1 MTIANR
7 RRVKVKL
14 LGELGRRFGRSYQFM
29 ALSPKEVLS
38 ALSNQLDGFR
48 EYLRGAHEN
57 GVFFKLITADPDGI
71 DYNECMMPCDTLVI
85 APVITGA
92 GGSGLSAG
100 KILLGAVL
108 IGLAFIPGIG
118 TVAAGGALA
127 AKGLAVGS
135 MTSIGTALFSVGGAL
150 LFGGIAALLTP
161 TPKAPKESETSKS
174 FLFDRAVDLTSQGL
188 PIPMLYGEFL
198 AVSPLV
204 VSSAISTETV
214 PV

>member
-1 MTIANR
+1 MTTPNR

-57 GVFFKLITADPDGI
+57 GVFFKLVTADPDGI

-92 GGSGLSAG
+92 GGSGMSIG

-118 TVAAGGALA
+118 TVAATGAF
-127 AKGLAVGS
+127 S
-135 MTSIGTALFSVGGAL
+135 SIGTALFGVGGAL
-150 LFGGIAALLTP
+150 LFGGIAELLTP
-161 TPKAPKESETSKS
+161 TPKEPDEAEES
-174 FLFDRAVDLTSQGL
+174 FLFDRAADLTSQGL
-188 PIPMLYGEFL
+188 PIPLLYGEYL
-198 AVSPLV
+198 AVSPLII
-204 VSSAISTETV
+204 SSAISTETV

>member
-1 MTIANR
+1 VTTANR

-14 LGELGRRFGRSYQFM
+14 LGELGRKFGRSYEFM

-48 EYLRGAHEN
+48 DYLRGAHEN
-57 GVFFKLITADPDGI
+57 GVFFKLVTADPEGI

-92 GGSGLSAG
+92 GGSGMSIG

-108 IGLAFIPGIG
+108 IGLAFVPGIG
-118 TVAAGGALA
+118 TVAATGAL
-127 AKGLAVGS
+127 S
-135 MTSIGTALFSVGGAL
+135 SIGTVLFGIGGSL
-150 LFGGIAALLTP
+150 LFGGIAELLTP
-161 TPKAPKESETSKS
+161 TPKQPKETEQS

-188 PIPMLYGEFL
+188 PIPLLYGEFL
-198 AVSPLV
+198 AASPLV

>member
-1 MTIANR
+1 MTTPIR

-14 LGELGRRFGRSYQFM
+14 LGELGRKFGRSYQFM

-38 ALSNQLDGFR
+38 ALSNQIDGFK

-57 GVFFKLITADPDGI
+57 GVFFKLVTADPNGI

-92 GGSGLSAG
+92 GGSGMSIG

-118 TVAAGGALA
+118 TATTGALA
-127 AKGLAVGS
+127 GKFTTVG
-135 MTSIGTALFSVGGAL
+135 TTLFSVGGAL
-150 LFGGIAALLTP
+150 LIGGIAALLTP
-161 TPKAPKESETSKS
+161 TPKAPKETEQS

-188 PIPMLYGEFL
+188 PIPLLYGEFL

-204 VSSAISTETV
+204 ISSAISTETV

>member
-1 MTIANR
+1 VTTANR

-14 LGELGRRFGRSYQFM
+14 LGELGRRFGRSYEFL

-48 EYLRGAHEN
+48 DYLRGAHEN

-71 DYNECMMPCDTLVI
+71 DYSECMMPCDTLVI

-92 GGSGLSAG
+92 GGSGMSIG

-118 TVAAGGALA
+118 GAVLATTAAAGKITL
-127 AKGLAVGS
+127 GS
-135 MTSIGTALFSVGGAL
+135 VLFSIGGAL
-150 LFGGIAALLTP
+150 LFGGIAELLTP
-161 TPKAPKESETSKS
+161 TPKQPKETEQS

-188 PIPMLYGEFL
+188 PIPLLYGEFL

-204 VSSAISTETV
+204 ISSAISTETV

>member
-1 MTIANR
+1 MTTANR

-14 LGELGRRFGRSYQFM
+14 LGELGRKFGRSYEFM

-48 EYLRGAHEN
+48 DYLRGAHEN
-57 GVFFKLITADPDGI
+57 GVFFKLVTADPEGI

-92 GGSGLSAG
+92 GGSGMGIG

-118 TVAAGGALA
+118 TVAATGAF
-127 AKGLAVGS
+127 S
-135 MTSIGTALFSVGGAL
+135 SIGTALFGIGGAL
-150 LFGGIAALLTP
+150 LFGGIAELLTP
-161 TPKAPKESETSKS
+161 TPKQPKETEQS
-174 FLFDRAVDLTSQGL
+174 FLFDRAADLTSQGL
-188 PIPMLYGEFL
+188 PIPLLYGRFL
-198 AVSPLV
+198 AASPLV
-204 VSSAISTETV
+204 ISSAISTEAV